1 MVYPPG
7 NSSKA
12 AFPCPTSIVNLQTI
26 SEKFANYLRKLER
39 AIFWEQLTGSPQK
52 AQF

>member
-1 MVYPPG
+1 MEKVAK
-7 NSSKA
+7 SVA
-12 AFPCPTSIVNLQTI
+12 VNLQTI